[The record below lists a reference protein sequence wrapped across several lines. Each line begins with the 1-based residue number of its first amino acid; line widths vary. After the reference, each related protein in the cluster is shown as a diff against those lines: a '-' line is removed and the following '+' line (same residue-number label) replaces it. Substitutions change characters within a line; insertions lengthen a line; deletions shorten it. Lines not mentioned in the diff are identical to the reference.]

1 MNSLPESDL
10 IVSGNITDRFLN
22 LKLNHSFDAFFD
34 EPIQI
39 QFDINGPFDLLKTS
53 MIIPDLNKNIFGY
66 EISNIQS
73 EIELN
78 PDVLAISN
86 MSIDLENFK
95 N

>member
-1 MNSLPESDL
+1 MHFLMNPFRFSLIL
-10 IVSGNITDRFLN
+10 MG
-22 LKLNHSFDAFFD
+22 H
-34 EPIQI
+34 
-39 QFDINGPFDLLKTS
+39 FDLLKTS

-86 MSIDLENFK
+86 MSIDLENSKIRCSRKLYLFK
-95 N
+95 SSLF